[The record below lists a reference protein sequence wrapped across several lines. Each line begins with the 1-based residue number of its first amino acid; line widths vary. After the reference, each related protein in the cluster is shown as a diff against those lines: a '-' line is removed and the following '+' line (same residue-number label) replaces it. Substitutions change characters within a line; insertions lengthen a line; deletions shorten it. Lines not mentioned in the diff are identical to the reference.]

1 MTFAEG
7 ILTPTHISCAA
18 LGKIIKT
25 NSLTLKS
32 PICKMDPRKQI
43 LILRI
48 VCRRFVG
55 QSFWENNTSVR
66 GEEDKIEQRR
76 TAELL

>member
-18 LGKIIKT
+18 LGEIIKT
-25 NSLTLKS
+25 NSLPSNPSFVKQIS
-32 PICKMDPRKQI
+32 RKQI
-43 LILRI
+43 PILRF

-55 QSFWENNTSVR
+55 QSFEGNNTSVR
-66 GEEDKIEQRR
+66 GEGDKIGQRR
-76 TAELL
+76 